1 MEEKKQIIIEKTLE
15 LFSRYGIRSV
25 SMDDIAGELGFSKK
39 TLYQYFRD
47 KQDLVLEAMR
57 FSASGITNH
66 FCIFEQDP
74 RNAIESFLCHRKLL
88 LEKLSKF
95 NHTLVYDLR
104 KYFPAIYN
112 ELKDLR
118 IDQLYHAH
126 LINLEQGMEEGLYR
140 PDLDPK
146 MIAKFMTVHHIYTFD
161 PINGFFTDEEV
172 FKNKFLE
179 QFITYHFMGICTPKG
194 LEFLDKLQKEGLLK
208 VCDENNHFLSS

>member
-1 MEEKKQIIIEKTLE
+1 MEEKKRIIVDKTIE

-47 KQDLVLEAMR
+47 KQELVLEAMR
-57 FSASGITNH
+57 FSASEVTNH
-66 FCIFEQDP
+66 FCVFEHDQ

-88 LEKLSKF
+88 LEKLSKY

-104 KYFPAIYN
+104 KYFPAIFN

-118 IDQLYHAH
+118 IDQLYQAH
-126 LINLEQGMEEGLYR
+126 LMNLKQGMNEGLYR
-140 PDLDPK
+140 ADLNAE
-146 MIAKFMTVHHIYTFD
+146 MIAKMMTAHHIYTFD

-172 FKNKFLE
+172 FKSKFLE
-179 QFITYHFMGICTPKG
+179 QFITYHFFGICTPKG
-194 LEFLDKLQKEGLLK
+194 LEILARLHEEGLLK
-208 VCDENNHFLSS
+208 VCEE